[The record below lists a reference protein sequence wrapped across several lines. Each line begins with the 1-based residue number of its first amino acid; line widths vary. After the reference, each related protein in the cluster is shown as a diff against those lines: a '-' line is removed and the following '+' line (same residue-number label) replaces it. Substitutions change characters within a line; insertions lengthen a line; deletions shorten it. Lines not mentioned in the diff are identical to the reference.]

1 MKASNL
7 EKKFH
12 WLALAHQLKPTR
24 EYRFHP
30 DRRWRFDFAWPAVKV
45 AVEIE
50 GGSWVRGGHNRGVGY
65 QKDCE
70 KYNAATALG
79 WRVFRLTGAMINA
92 QALTQIKSLIYEEAQ
107 ATKGTV

>member
-1 MKASNL
+1 VRASNL

-12 WLALAHQLKPTR
+12 WLALAHNLRPTT
-24 EYRFHP
+24 EYKFHP
-30 DRRWRFDFAWPAVKV
+30 QRRWRFDFAWPNHKV

-70 KYNAATALG
+70 KYNAATAMG
-79 WRVFRLTGAMINA
+79 WRVFRLTGHMINA
-92 QALTQIKSLIYEEAQ
+92 QSLALIKALLHEE
-107 ATKGTV
+107 TKTA